1 MKSFTFFL
9 VLLLTALMSLATM
22 AQIPVA
28 GLQMW
33 LKSDAG
39 VDTLNGKVSRW
50 HDQSGKGND
59 AIQANT
65 SRQPLFVDSVLNQK
79 PILRFDGIDDKLGFT
94 GTTPMSQFTL
104 FMVVKNNAPVPGQ
117 DHSDHVMAF
126 GAPTGEGYFVL
137 FGGLDRISDRIN
149 IGGPSGGVRATAT
162 NIAAYGEWRIISIV
176 TNQTIYNTT
185 LRWNGSNAAM
195 TPDGG
200 TDIPIS
206 VPMGTGGGIGGADNS
221 PFGFLL
227 TAHCDFAEAIVYDTL
242 LTDSEILAVENYLA
256 DKYIISI
263 TTGIEDHQEEIIPE
277 QFTLSQNYP
286 NPFNPSTVIDFNIP
300 QDGFVIIKLFDITG
314 REVRILMRKYTSA
327 GFYTLNFNA
336 EGLAGGVYFYT
347 IDADKYK
354 AVKKMLLVR

>member
-286 NPFNPSTVIDFNIP
+286 NPFNPSTTIKFQIPNASFVTLKVYDVLGNEVATLFNEEKPAGNYEVDF
-300 QDGFVIIKLFDITG
+300 DAK
-314 REVRILMRKYTSA
+314 
-327 GFYTLNFNA
+327 
-336 EGLAGGVYFYT
+336 GLSSGIYFYKLQAGSFVET
-347 IDADKYK
+347 
-354 AVKKMLLVR
+354 KKMILLR